1 VTVDVLWQTAE
12 QSAKF
17 GIEDKVSA
25 LFMEILKFPYNQQ
38 IVG

>member
-1 VTVDVLWQTAE
+1 VLRQKAE

-17 GIEDKVSA
+17 GIKDKVSA
-25 LFMEILKFPYNQQ
+25 LFMDILKFPYNQQ